1 MKLDQFAA
9 CVSAAPVGQVAWLA
23 IVLAENSQNQID
35 ILKQMSKEHDRKLL
49 FIYRHDRS
57 SSDLDLIRKS
67 FYLDENKTAPK
78 DQIWR
83 IMRET

>member
-1 MKLDQFAA
+1 M
-9 CVSAAPVGQVAWLA
+9 
-23 IVLAENSQNQID
+23 LAENSQNQID

>member
-1 MKLDQFAA
+1 
-9 CVSAAPVGQVAWLA
+9 
-23 IVLAENSQNQID
+23 
-35 ILKQMSKEHDRKLL
+35 MSKEHDRKLL